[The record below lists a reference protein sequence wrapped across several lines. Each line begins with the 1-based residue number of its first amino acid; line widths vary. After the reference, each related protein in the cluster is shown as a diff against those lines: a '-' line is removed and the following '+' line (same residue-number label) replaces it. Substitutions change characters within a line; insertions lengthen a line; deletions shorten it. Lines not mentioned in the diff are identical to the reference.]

1 MRLYTVLFHLALPL
15 LVARLYWRSL
25 RAPAYRQRIAERLG
39 IFDGAP
45 LPGGVWIH
53 AVSVGEVQ
61 AIEPLVRR
69 LQKQRPDLPI
79 ILTTTTPT
87 GSQRVRSLFGRD
99 VFHRYFPWDLP
110 WAVRRFL
117 RQVQPSLL
125 VMVETEIWPN
135 LLEICHQQ
143 GIGTLL
149 ANGRLSERSARGYA
163 RLGGFSRRVFG
174 RIGLVAAQ
182 SEADA
187 RRFVELGVPAERVT
201 VTGSIKFDLKI
212 PASVQEQAQV
222 MKRRLGEGRP
232 LWIAASTHEGE
243 EEQVLEAHRRVLQE
257 HPNAGLLL
265 VPRHPERFQRVAALV
280 RRRGFTLARRSRE
293 KSGDSTTAEVFL
305 VDTMG
310 ELPLFLG
317 VADLAFIG
325 GSLVPIGGHNM
336 LEAAAQGVPVVF
348 GPQMFNFAAI
358 SRLLLDEGAALQVAD
373 QQELGDTV
381 ARLLGD
387 AAERS
392 RLGENGRR
400 VVEQNRGALDRLG
413 ELVDRL
419 LERPL
424 IP

>member
-1 MRLYTVLFHLALPL
+1 MRFYTVLFHLALPL
-15 LVARLYWRSL
+15 LIARLYWRSL
-25 RAPAYRQRIAERLG
+25 RAPAYRRRIAERLG
-39 IFDGAP
+39 IFEGAP

-69 LQKQRPDLPI
+69 LQKERPDLPI
-79 ILTTTTPT
+79 TLTTTTPT
-87 GSQRVRSLFGRD
+87 GSERVQRLFGRD

-110 WAVRRFL
+110 WAVKRFL

-135 LLEICHQQ
+135 LLDICHQQ

-163 RLGGFSRRVFG
+163 RLGSFSRRVFE

-187 RRFVELGVPAERVT
+187 RRFIELGVPPERVE
-201 VTGSIKFDLKI
+201 VTGSIKFDLRI

-222 MKRRLGEGRP
+222 MRRRLGEGRP

-243 EEQVLEAHRRVLQE
+243 EEQILGVHHEVLES
-257 HPNAGLLL
+257 HPRALLLL
-265 VPRHPERFQRVAALV
+265 VPRHPERFDRVAALV
-280 RRRGFTLARRSRE
+280 RRRGFTLARRSQ
-293 KSGDSTTAEVFL
+293 DDAEDPTEAAVFL

-336 LEAAAQGVPVVF
+336 LEAAAQGVPVIF
-348 GPQMFNFAAI
+348 GPHMFNFSAIAKLLLEQKAAI
-358 SRLLLDEGAALQVAD
+358 QVAD
-373 QQELGDTV
+373 PGQLADTV
-381 ARLLGD
+381 IRLLGD
-387 AAERS
+387 ASERS
-392 RLGENGRR
+392 RLGENGRQ
-400 VVEQNRGALDRLG
+400 VVDDNRGALDHLG
-413 ELVDRL
+413 RLVDRQL
-419 LERPL
+419 DRPL

>member
-1 MRLYTVLFHLALPL
+1 MRFYTVLFHLALPL
-15 LVARLYWRSL
+15 LIARLYWRSL
-25 RAPAYRQRIAERLG
+25 RAPAYRRRIAERLG
-39 IFDGAP
+39 IFEGAP

-69 LQKQRPDLPI
+69 LQKERPDLPI
-79 ILTTTTPT
+79 TLTTTTPT
-87 GSQRVRSLFGRD
+87 GSERVQRLFGRD

-110 WAVRRFL
+110 WAVKRFL

-135 LLEICHQQ
+135 LLDICHQQ

-163 RLGGFSRRVFG
+163 RLGSFSRRVFE

-187 RRFVELGVPAERVT
+187 RRFIELGVPPERVE
-201 VTGSIKFDLKI
+201 VTGSIKFDLRI

-222 MKRRLGEGRP
+222 MRRRLGEGRP

-243 EEQVLEAHRRVLQE
+243 EEQILGVHHQVLES
-257 HPNAGLLL
+257 HPRALLLL
-265 VPRHPERFQRVAALV
+265 VPRHPERFDRVAALV
-280 RRRGFTLARRSRE
+280 RRRGFTLARRSQ
-293 KSGDSTTAEVFL
+293 DDAEDPTEAAVFL

-336 LEAAAQGVPVVF
+336 LEAAAQGVPVIF
-348 GPQMFNFAAI
+348 GPHMFNFSAIAKLLLEQKAAI
-358 SRLLLDEGAALQVAD
+358 QVAD
-373 QQELGDTV
+373 ADQLADTV
-381 ARLLGD
+381 IRLLGD
-387 AAERS
+387 ASERS
-392 RLGENGRR
+392 RLGENGRQ
-400 VVEQNRGALDRLG
+400 VVDDNRGALDHLG
-413 ELVDRL
+413 RLVDRQL
-419 LERPL
+419 DRPL